1 VAVLLLLAGLVGTA
15 QVGAKAPEEE
25 WNKTFGGRATGC
37 AVAQTSDGGYIILGN
52 PPWLIKT
59 DPTGNEEWNKTFSGT
74 DYSVNT
80 FAQTSDGG
88 YIIIGDR
95 LYYGRGR
102 SYGLS
107 DILLIKTDSNG
118 NEEWTKRFRLDGS
131 NYNNGYSVA
140 QTPDGGYIITGS
152 AVYNFGRSDLLLI
165 KTDSNGN
172 EEWNKTFGGS
182 GGNTGFSVALTS
194 DGGYIIAGDTESY
207 GAGEA
212 DAWLIKTDASGN
224 ERWNRTF
231 GTKSG
236 TEWAISAQQTSD
248 SGYILTGHTG
258 SYNAW
263 LIKTDING
271 DKQWDKTFSKG
282 NYSRGDLIIQTSDGG
297 YIIAGHTYKGWG
309 TIKHGLLLIKTDSRG
324 NEEWVKI
331 IEGVEALDF
340 TKGPYVAQTFDGGY
354 IAVATRLGGGIY
366 LIKLGYAA
374 APGKKTTPEIPTGE
388 EKGIPGFE
396 AVFAIAGLLAVA
408 YIFRRRK

>member
-1 VAVLLLLAGLVGTA
+1 MAVLLLLAGLVGTA

-52 PPWLIKT
+52 PPRLIKT

-88 YIIIGDR
+88 YIIVGVR

-102 SYGLS
+102 LYGLS
-107 DILLIKTDSNG
+107 DI
-118 NEEWTKRFRLDGS
+118 
-131 NYNNGYSVA
+131 
-140 QTPDGGYIITGS
+140 
-152 AVYNFGRSDLLLI
+152 LLI

-194 DGGYIIAGDTESY
+194 DGGYIIAGYTESY

-224 ERWNRTF
+224 EQWNRTF

-282 NYSRGDLIIQTSDGG
+282 NYSRGDLIMQTSDGG
-297 YIIAGHTYKGWG
+297 YIIAGHTYKGRG

-340 TKGPYVAQTFDGGY
+340 TEGPYVAQTFDGGY

-374 APGKKTTPEIPTGE
+374 APGKKTAPEIPTGE
-388 EKGIPGFE
+388 EKGITGFE